1 MGSVMHRN
9 EPLREAGVPS
19 ARRVSDRMR
28 HSFVSGPQLH
38 ESTLTPAAIVGF
50 SDSAWPAEPGWRF
63 AAVGTAS
70 ILVGNTAI
78 AERTMS
84 HQTVLVIDDERDIRE
99 LLTITLGRMDLQV
112 DAVGTVSEARRALSE
127 RSYDLCFT
135 DMRLPDGTGHEILEY
150 ISANHPETP
159 AAMITAYGN
168 VDAAVNALKAGAF
181 DFVSKPVDIQML
193 RQLVRTALRLA
204 EERRSGKAAAK
215 AGNAGERLVGDSP
228 AMQQVRATIA
238 KLARNQAPV
247 YIAGE
252 SGVGKELVA
261 RLIHEQGPRASGP
274 FIPVNCGAIPSELME
289 SEFFGHKRG
298 SFTGAHTDKEG
309 LFQAAH
315 GGTLFLDEVAELPL
329 HMQVKLLRAIQEK
342 AVRPIGAREE
352 VPVDVR
358 ILSATHKNLAA
369 LVEQGQFRQDL
380 FYRINVIELRVPPLR
395 ERRGDVPLL
404 ANHILLGLARKDG
417 GRPSQLS
424 PEAQRALESY
434 DFPGN
439 VRELE
444 NILERATAMC
454 DGERIDAADLML
466 PQRQPR
472 AEGVPPAAGHPAAP
486 AAAPSPASATADGG
500 LDDYISN
507 LERSAIMKAL
517 EESRYNKTAAAKK
530 LGITFRALRYKL
542 KKLGID

>member
-1 MGSVMHRN
+1 
-9 EPLREAGVPS
+9 
-19 ARRVSDRMR
+19 
-28 HSFVSGPQLH
+28 
-38 ESTLTPAAIVGF
+38 
-50 SDSAWPAEPGWRF
+50 
-63 AAVGTAS
+63 
-70 ILVGNTAI
+70 
-78 AERTMS
+78 MS
-84 HQTVLVIDDERDIRE
+84 QQTVLVIDDERDIRE
-99 LLTITLGRMDLQV
+99 LLTITLGRMDLKV
-112 DAVGTVSEARRALSE
+112 EAVGTVGEARRALSE

-135 DMRLPDGTGHEILEY
+135 DMRLPDGNGQEVIELIAAGH
-150 ISANHPETP
+150 PDTP
-159 AAMITAYGN
+159 VAMITAYGN

-204 EERRSGKAAAK
+204 DEKRSGAAAK
-215 AGNAGERLVGDSP
+215 GAGSSDRLIGDSP
-228 AMQQVRATIA
+228 AMQLVRSTIG

-261 RLIHEQGPRASGP
+261 RLIHEQGPRATGP
-274 FIPVNCGAIPSELME
+274 FVPVNCGAIPSELME
-289 SEFFGHKRG
+289 SEFFGHRKG
-298 SFTGAHTDKEG
+298 SFTGAVNDKEG

-342 AVRPIGAREE
+342 AVRPIGGRDE

-358 ILSATHKNLAA
+358 ILSATHKNLAG

-404 ANHILLGLARKDG
+404 SNFILRQLAAKSG
-417 GRPSQLS
+417 SAPGSLMPAALAS
-424 PEAQRALESY
+424 LESY

-444 NILERATAMC
+444 NILERAMAMS
-454 DGERIDAADLML
+454 DGETIDVSDLML
-466 PQRQPR
+466 PQRSSR
-472 AEGVPPAAGHPAAP
+472 SDMPPLPQAGQAA
-486 AAAPSPASATADGG
+486 AAAPTTAAPTQHPGDGG

-507 LERSAIMKAL
+507 LERTAIIKAL

>member
-1 MGSVMHRN
+1 M
-9 EPLREAGVPS
+9 
-19 ARRVSDRMR
+19 
-28 HSFVSGPQLH
+28 
-38 ESTLTPAAIVGF
+38 
-50 SDSAWPAEPGWRF
+50 
-63 AAVGTAS
+63 TA
-70 ILVGNTAI
+70 
-78 AERTMS
+78 
-84 HQTVLVIDDERDIRE
+84 QTVLVIDDERDIRE

-112 DAVGTVSEARRALSE
+112 DAVGTVAEARRALAE

-135 DMRLPDGTGHEILEY
+135 DMRLPDGSGQEVIEL
-150 ISANHPETP
+150 IAASHPDTP
-159 AAMITAYGN
+159 VAMITAYGN
-168 VDAAVNALKAGAF
+168 MDAAVVALKTGAF

-193 RQLVRTALRLA
+193 RRLVRTALKLA
-204 EERRSGKAAAK
+204 EERRSGASPAAA
-215 AGNAGERLVGDSP
+215 ANSADRLIGTSP
-228 AMQQVRATIA
+228 AMQQVRATIT

-274 FIPVNCGAIPSELME
+274 FVPVNCGAIPSELME
-289 SEFFGHKRG
+289 SEFFGHKKG
-298 SFTGAHTDKEG
+298 SFTGAGADKEG

-358 ILSATHKNLAA
+358 ILSATHKNLGQ

-380 FYRINVIELRVPPLR
+380 FYRINVIELHVPPLR

-404 ANHILLGLARKDG
+404 AAFILRQLAAKSGDSC
-417 GRPSQLS
+417 GRLL
-424 PEAQRALESY
+424 PEAQQALDSY

-444 NILERATAMC
+444 NILERAMAMC
-454 DGERIDAADLML
+454 DGEAIAAMDLML
-466 PQRQPR
+466 PQRLPR
-472 AEGVPPAAGHPAAP
+472 QGMEHGGHANGHERPMGAPQAAP
-486 AAAPSPASATADGG
+486 AGG
-500 LDDYISN
+500 NVPLDDYISN
-507 LERSAIMKAL
+507 LERTAIVKAL

>member
-1 MGSVMHRN
+1 MN
-9 EPLREAGVPS
+9 P
-19 ARRVSDRMR
+19 
-28 HSFVSGPQLH
+28 
-38 ESTLTPAAIVGF
+38 
-50 SDSAWPAEPGWRF
+50 
-63 AAVGTAS
+63 
-70 ILVGNTAI
+70 
-78 AERTMS
+78 
-84 HQTVLVIDDERDIRE
+84 QTVLVIDDERDIRE

-112 DAVGTVSEARRALSE
+112 DAVGTVGEARRALGE

-135 DMRLPDGTGHEILEY
+135 DMRLPDGNGQEVIEL
-150 ISANHPETP
+150 IAASHPDTP
-159 AAMITAYGN
+159 VAMITAYGN

-193 RQLVRTALRLA
+193 RGLVRTALRLA
-204 EERRSGKAAAK
+204 EEKRNGGAAAK
-215 AGNAGERLVGDSP
+215 TGDSGDRLIGDSA
-228 AMQQVRATIA
+228 AMQQVRSTIG

-274 FIPVNCGAIPSELME
+274 FVPVNCGAIPSELME
-289 SEFFGHKRG
+289 SEFFGHRKG
-298 SFTGAHTDKEG
+298 SFTGASVDKEG
-309 LFQAAH
+309 LFQAAQ

-342 AVRPIGAREE
+342 AVRPIGGRDEI
-352 VPVDVR
+352 PVDVR
-358 ILSATHKNLAA
+358 ILSATHKNLGQ

-404 ANHILLGLARKDG
+404 SSFILKALAGKSGDG
-417 GRPSQLS
+417 VGQLS
-424 PEAQRALESY
+424 PAARDALDAY

-444 NILERATAMC
+444 NILERAMAMC
-454 DGERIDAADLML
+454 DGAVIDASDLML
-466 PQRQPR
+466 PQRGAR
-472 AEGVPPAAGHPAAP
+472 PAHDTASSAGHETATTAASP
-486 AAAPSPASATADGG
+486 AAASANGG

-507 LERSAIMKAL
+507 LERTAIVKAL
-517 EESRYNKTAAAKK
+517 EESRYNKTAAARK

>member
-1 MGSVMHRN
+1 
-9 EPLREAGVPS
+9 
-19 ARRVSDRMR
+19 
-28 HSFVSGPQLH
+28 
-38 ESTLTPAAIVGF
+38 
-50 SDSAWPAEPGWRF
+50 
-63 AAVGTAS
+63 
-70 ILVGNTAI
+70 
-78 AERTMS
+78 MS
-84 HQTVLVIDDERDIRE
+84 QQTVLVIDDERDIRE

-112 DAVGTVSEARRALSE
+112 DAVGTVTDARRALEE

-135 DMRLPDGTGHEILEY
+135 DMRLPDGTGHEVIELIASKY
-150 ISANHPETP
+150 PDMP
-159 AAMITAYGN
+159 VAMITAYGN
-168 VDAAVNALKAGAF
+168 VDAAVSALKAGAF

-204 EERRSGKAAAK
+204 EEKRAGGGAAK
-215 AGNAGERLVGDSP
+215 TLSSSDRLIGDSP
-228 AMQQVRATIA
+228 AMQQVRATIT

-261 RLIHEQGPRASGP
+261 RLIHEQGPRAAGP
-274 FIPVNCGAIPSELME
+274 FVPVNCGAIPSELME
-289 SEFFGHKRG
+289 SEFFGHRKG
-298 SFTGAHTDKEG
+298 SFTGAVSDKEG
-309 LFQAAH
+309 LFQAAN

-352 VPVDVR
+352 IPVDVR

-404 ANHILLGLARKDG
+404 AGYILRQLAAKSG
-417 GRPSQLS
+417 GTPGHLL
-424 PEAQRALESY
+424 PGAQQALESY

-444 NILERATAMC
+444 NILERAVAMC
-454 DGERIDAADLML
+454 EGDQIDLVDLML
-466 PQRQPR
+466 PQRMPR
-472 AEGVPPAAGHPAAP
+472 VAEPAPAFSPNAP
-486 AAAPSPASATADGG
+486 APAPTTAAAPPPSADGG

-507 LERSAIMKAL
+507 IERTAIIKAL